1 MLKMSRRAS
10 LLSWRSWL
18 LLFLVAVTVFVT
30 ACGGGSS
37 PTSPT
42 PPVTISESAAFRLLG
57 AGYDETV
64 SYGGANLILCTRN
77 AGFADLFVRFAEQR
91 NGNGDSGPRI
101 DLDVCGYEQ
110 GGSFVAMDPR
120 AASCGGPRTFDIFWH
135 DDGNVVY
142 SNNLQSSPCQ
152 LDLTLSPDG
161 RTLNGQFACA
171 GLVDFNGSA
180 QTLDVLDGSFQ
191 CEVE

>member
-1 MLKMSRRAS
+1 MLRMKREALMMSVV
-10 LLSWRSWL
+10 LWGTLS
-18 LLFLVAVTVFVT
+18 

-37 PTSPT
+37 PTSP
-42 PPVTISESAAFRLLG
+42 PLPMPIVESATFRLLG

-91 NGNGDSGPRI
+91 AGNGDNGPRI
-101 DLDVCGYEQ
+101 DIDICGYDQ

-120 AASCGGPRTFDIFWH
+120 AASCSGSRTFAMFWH
-135 DDGNVVY
+135 DEGNVDY
-142 SNNLQSSPCQ
+142 SNNVQSSPCQ
-152 LDLTLSPDG
+152 LDLTLSTDG
-161 RTLNGQFACA
+161 RTLNGQFVCA
-171 GLVDFNGSA
+171 GLVDFDGSA

-191 CEVE
+191 CQVE